1 MKLERLCA
9 HFAKKKNIKI
19 SPCTHH
25 LFWTY
30 FQRLNIIFITF
41 SEIEGCL
48 ESSDHNL
55 VASIL
60 EDKAPI
66 QQDILDFPKELVTS
80 NQGKLNWLKLPT
92 VHKMPEMK
100 VYK

>member
-1 MKLERLCA
+1 MIL
-9 HFAKKKNIKI
+9 
-19 SPCTHH
+19 
-25 LFWTY
+25 
-30 FQRLNIIFITF
+30 ITF
-41 SEIEGCL
+41 PEIDGCL

-55 VASIL
+55 ISSTL
-60 EDKAPI
+60 EDKGPI
-66 QQDILDFPKELVTS
+66 QQDTLDFPKELVTS